1 MKFTRQS
8 IITTLPEGKRHNGEI
23 FGIDKVSK
31 GDYYDVKVKTKD
43 GMISIWVSDSVTPEH
58 PLFEVFDAY
67 IDDESEAEDFDEKE
81 IIGTSIEFTVKNI
94 VTRNKK
100 GVEAERSFF
109 DKVTPLFD
117 ETEEG
122 DGDEE

>member
-1 MKFTRQS
+1 MKFTRHS
-8 IITTLPEGKRHNGEI
+8 KITTLAEDVTHNGEI
-23 FGIDKVSK
+23 FGIEKVSK
-31 GDYYDVKVKTKD
+31 GGYYDVQVKTKD
-43 GMISIWVSDSVTPEH
+43 GMISIWVSDTVTPDH
-58 PLFEVFDAY
+58 PLFDVFDAY
-67 IDDESEAEDFDEKE
+67 IDDEAEAEDFDEKE